1 MAFALFV
8 RSDTT
13 IASSS
18 VACVAASLTGAG
30 GGGQYFNFAYAD
42 NRLAFNVGI
51 GPLDISLR
59 GKGIV
64 FSCSDNNLVGSIP
77 RSIIVSASAC

>member
-18 VACVAASLTGAG
+18 VACAAASLIGAG
-30 GGGQYFNFAYAD
+30 GGGQYLHFVYDD
-42 NRLAFNVGI
+42 NRSAFNVGI

-59 GKGIV
+59 GKWMV
-64 FSCSDNNLVGSIP
+64 LSCSYDNMVGSIP
-77 RSIIVSASAC
+77 RSIIVSTAAF